1 MSQCRH
7 HAKKVTC
14 ADIHHTDGP
23 GVQPFSRCMGSSVP
37 LSGRPPSPPFSE
49 ATAEQGRLLELAVR
63 RNDIE
68 TVRSMLQE
76 GVHPDTLEDSWSS
89 TPLSYLLTL
98 YSSNDYELALL
109 LLEFGADPNAID
121 ICGTLVHKMSIRAG
135 WEFGDRRSDI
145 QMLKTLLQYGGDPCR
160 RDCVGDRPLDNLS
173 TLSAVRRL
181 EPILFP
187 NGEQCQ

>member
-1 MSQCRH
+1 ML
-7 HAKKVTC
+7 A
-14 ADIHHTDGP
+14 
-23 GVQPFSRCMGSSVP
+23 VP
-37 LSGRPPSPPFSE
+37 PPPPFSE
-49 ATAEQGRLLELAVR
+49 ATAEQGRLLELVVR

-68 TVRSMLQE
+68 TVRRMLQE

-89 TPLSYLLTL
+89 SPLLSLLRS
-98 YSSNDYELALL
+98 YSSNKFELTLL

-121 ICGTLVHKMSIRAG
+121 ICGTLVHTMTTRAG
-135 WEFGDRRSDI
+135 WDFGDRRSEI
-145 QMLKTLLQYGGDPCR
+145 KMSQTLLQYGGDPCR
-160 RDCVGDRPLDNLS
+160 RDCGGDRPLDNLS